1 MTISSVCK
9 KLGIVAIAALVTFA
23 AGDVEA
29 AYGENG
35 MAARNGFASG
45 PACFSAAGID
55 PSKSLS
61 ASLATK

>member
-9 KLGIVAIAALVTFA
+9 KLSVAAIAAIVTFA
-23 AGDVEA
+23 AGSVEA
-29 AYGENG
+29 AYGDNG

-61 ASLATK
+61 ASLATR